1 MKKIS
6 LLILGA
12 LTSLTCMSA
21 LAQPL
26 KASEGFG
33 ITNYT
38 DGTWTDISTDQC
50 EGVSTPLT
58 IKNQTGLT
66 DNPIVFDDSTYNY
79 GTRCNMTYVTYDD
92 NADRYSVVVTVWK
105 DAITGDF
112 KSASSDEYLATPEA
126 YGADLHN
133 WMM

>member
-33 ITNYT
+33 ITNFT
-38 DGTWTDISTDQC
+38 DSTWTDISTDQC

-58 IKNQTGLT
+58 IKTQTKIT
-66 DNPIVFDDSTYNY
+66 DNPIVFDDSNYNA
-79 GTRCNMTYVTYDD
+79 GTLCNMTYVTYDD
-92 NADRYSVVVTVWK
+92 YLYPSYVVVTVWK
-105 DAITGDF
+105 DTITGEF
-112 KSASSDEYLATPEA
+112 KSASSDERLATPQA
-126 YGADLHN
+126 YGADFN
-133 WMM
+133 WIM